1 MSIQRITKDGILL
14 ALLCVTGML
23 SIPLGE
29 NIKVSLQLL
38 TLFII
43 FGITDSLIDKIIIPA
58 LYLLIGLLIPVYAGL
73 ISGVSPTFGF
83 VIGFVICAVPFHFLY
98 KFLKINDIVKYVLA
112 CLVSLIVVYFI
123 GTLFMMIYLN
133 MNLGQTLLIA
143 VVPYLGFDAAKI
155 FICTIVIK
163 LLPDKIKGKT
173 PTNLEE
179 KEKLED

>member
-43 FGITDSLIDKIIIPA
+43 FGISDSLIDKIIIPS
-58 LYLLIGLLIPVYAGL
+58 LYLLIGLLLPIYAGL

-83 VIGFVICAVPFHFLY
+83 VIGFVVCAVPFHFIY
-98 KFLKINDIVKYVLA
+98 KYLKIHELIKYVIA
-112 CLVSLIVVYFI
+112 CLVSLIVVYII
-123 GTLFMMIYLN
+123 GTLFMMVYLN
-133 MNLGQTLLIA
+133 MNLPQTLLIA

-155 FICTIVIK
+155 VICTIVIK

-173 PTNLEE
+173 PVISEE

>member
-1 MSIQRITKDGILL
+1 MSIQRITRDGILL
-14 ALLCVTGML
+14 ALLCVTGMF

-43 FGITDSLIDKIIIPA
+43 FGITDSLVDKIIIPL
-58 LYLLIGLLIPVYAGL
+58 LYLLIGLLIPVYAGF
-73 ISGVSPTFGF
+73 ITGISPTFGF
-83 VIGFVICAVPFHFLY
+83 VIGFVICAIPFHFLY
-98 KFLKINDIVKYVLA
+98 KYLKINEIVKYILA
-112 CLVSLIVVYFI
+112 CLLSLIVVYI
-123 GTLFMMIYLN
+123 TGVLFMMMYLN
-133 MNLGQTLLIA
+133 MNLVQTLLIA

-155 FICTIVIK
+155 VICTIVIK

-173 PTNLEE
+173 PVNSEE